1 MKQLFLIPSS
11 DSSLYTS
18 LPSANMG
25 NQSACQGGVCRNSPQ
40 FNCHCSSLPFC
51 HDCLSLHLRSF
62 RSDAHSPVSLRP
74 SDSTA
79 VTGMSYADL
88 VLLELIYRTPEGTT
102 EIYEA
107 MAAGSNKHYV
117 AKVQYCRD
125 AAELNTRQE
134 EAALQRSIRHPNIS
148 RCLASFLDPGHTT
161 GFKHVLV
168 LEHGGKGSLHELIR
182 RRNRDQSP
190 WHEDQL
196 CESIANLL
204 DAFAYLQSL
213 NIVHRDIKPQNIIVM
228 ENEGLKVIDFGL
240 ALEGRAML
248 RTQDYPVL
256 GTVLYLAPTVKKA
269 YMEMWDGRNPT
280 GSVVQNPFKSDV
292 FSLGLTLY
300 HMASLRPPTDLNNLD
315 QGEEPLQRKI
325 NESIA
330 ALPYGE
336 WAKVALRKML
346 IVKESERPDFEQ
358 LKNLIYSDGMYSYV
372 MEDEVDAASVLEPEG
387 EISPWDSVL
396 KTPQNEENTVIL
408 SPDKHLKHLLK
419 TNRASLSL
427 SVQAIIQKTL
437 SPEPPDLLILTFPLK
452 PLELEA
458 ICLCIQHIRKLD
470 KVEFINSRL
479 ETDHLVALANQKF
492 SEIAVDEFSLGQ
504 NALEPVAVMRLVEF
518 LPKCAGLRV
527 LRMWDNH
534 LGAEGMRALAS
545 GLKRL
550 PGLKELFLGSNA
562 LGDQGAQALAQC
574 FQHLPQLEVLSVVSN
589 GITDV
594 GVDYLAEQLR
604 YAESLAKLFMDSN
617 EVTEQGGQYLCAV
630 LPGMKKLSVL
640 RLLNTRL
647 TSSFLPQFRLASPR
661 LRVSIQ

>member
-1 MKQLFLIPSS
+1 
-11 DSSLYTS
+11 
-18 LPSANMG
+18 MG
-25 NQSACQGGVCRNSPQ
+25 NEGSCQGGVCHNSAQ
-40 FNCHCSSLPFC
+40 FLCHCSSLPFC

-62 RSDAHSPVSLRP
+62 RSDPHSPVSLRP
-74 SDSTA
+74 SESTA
-79 VTGMSYADL
+79 VTGMAYADL

-107 MAAGSNKHYV
+107 MAAGSSKHYV
-117 AKVQYCRD
+117 AKVQYCKD
-125 AAELNTRQE
+125 AAELNGRQE
-134 EAALQRSIRHPNIS
+134 EAALQRSIRHPSIS
-148 RCLASFLDPGHTT
+148 RCLASFLDPGHTA

-190 WHEDQL
+190 WPEDQL

-213 NIVHRDIKPQNIIVM
+213 NIVHRDIKPQNVIVM

-240 ALEGRAML
+240 ALEGRALL

-269 YMEMWDGRNPT
+269 YMDMWDGRNPT
-280 GSVVQNPFKSDV
+280 GTVVQNPFKSDV

-300 HMASLRPPTDLNNLD
+300 HMASLRPPSDLNSLD
-315 QGEEPLQRKI
+315 QGEESLQRKI
-325 NESIA
+325 SEAIGS
-330 ALPYGE
+330 LSYGE
-336 WAKVALRKML
+336 WVKVALRKML
-346 IVKESERPDFEQ
+346 IVKENDRPDFVQ
-358 LKNLIYSDGMYSYV
+358 LKNLIYSEGMYSYV
-372 MEDEVDAASVLEPEG
+372 LEEEADAASVIEPEG

-396 KTPQNEENTVIL
+396 KTPQSEENAMQ
-408 SPDKHLKHLLK
+408 SPEQYLKHLLK

-427 SVQAIIQKTL
+427 SVQAILQKTL

-452 PLELEA
+452 PAEFEA
-458 ICLCIQHIRKLD
+458 ICMCIQHIKKLD

-479 ETDHLVALANQKF
+479 GTEHLVALANHRF
-492 SEIAVDEFSLGQ
+492 GEIAVDEFSLGQ
-504 NALEPVAVMRLVEF
+504 NPLEAVAVARLAEF
-518 LPKCAGLRV
+518 LPKCTGLRV

-534 LGAEGMRALAS
+534 LGADGMRALTS

-550 PGLKELFLGSNA
+550 PDLKELFLGSNS
-562 LGDQGAQALAQC
+562 LGDPGVQALAQC
-574 FQHLPQLEVLSVVSN
+574 LQHIPLLEVLSLVSN
-589 GITDV
+589 GVTDV
-594 GVDYLAEQLR
+594 GIDYLAEQLR
-604 YAESLAKLFMDSN
+604 YAERLVKLFLDSN
-617 EVTEQGGQYLCAV
+617 EVTDQGGLYLCAV
-630 LPGMKKLSVL
+630 LPDMKKLAVL

-647 TSSFLPQFRLASPR
+647 SPSLLPQFRLASPR